1 VGILRCSRA
10 RELPRRLLGPTL
22 QDVRS
27 RTQDTSLVTCVAAA
41 LWSEF
46 VLPSVRHGEEF
57 VEDVEASLFM
67 KHLRLLCPSAS
78 SEVEEL
84 QHLQNAARD
93 AESCLRRQLL
103 QATRD
108 LFLCSEGGDLIHLMS
123 SRVGHIPAS
132 WPHTLLLEAGGNE
145 DSPFEFMKLA
155 FVRGSSGDRIV
166 RASQLPFPSDG
177 PQQRYAAL
185 FDDRACFDGLR
196 LAFVRAGGKGA

>member
-1 VGILRCSRA
+1 
-10 RELPRRLLGPTL
+10 
-22 QDVRS
+22 
-27 RTQDTSLVTCVAAA
+27 
-41 LWSEF
+41 
-46 VLPSVRHGEEF
+46 
-57 VEDVEASLFM
+57 M
-67 KHLRLLCPSAS
+67 KHLHLLCPSVS

-84 QHLQNAARD
+84 QHLQIAARD
-93 AESCLRRQLL
+93 AESSLRRQLL

-132 WPHTLLLEAGGNE
+132 WPHTLLLEAGGND

-155 FVRGSSGDRIV
+155 FVRRSSGDRIV

-185 FDDRACFDGLR
+185 FDDRSCFDGLR
-196 LAFVRAGGKGA
+196 LAFVRAGGKDFSDSNCKWPWKSWTCR